1 MKIQLHPHA
10 RERMAERGASEAEV
24 IEAVKAGESVP
35 LRLGRI
41 AFRRNF
47 AYNSNWRGKLYGT
60 KQVEAIA
67 VREEET
73 LLVITVVV
81 RYF

>member
-1 MKIQLHPHA
+1 
-10 RERMAERGASEAEV
+10 MAERGASEAEV